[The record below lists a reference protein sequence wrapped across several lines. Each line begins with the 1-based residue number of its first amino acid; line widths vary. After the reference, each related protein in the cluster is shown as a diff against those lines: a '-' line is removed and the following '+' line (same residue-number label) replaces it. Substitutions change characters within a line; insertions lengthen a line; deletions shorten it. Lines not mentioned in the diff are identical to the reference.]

1 MKQESSNSLYCI
13 ALVGGLSHTCLT
25 SFGFFANE
33 QFDKLPR
40 THIHKIRQD
49 ACTPQ
54 WNDIK
59 IALKAKMES
68 DPNIAKEML
77 ETTHYKQNLGSDLKV
92 SPTAG
97 IIWELKDPPGWDEV
111 S

>member
-1 MKQESSNSLYCI
+1 MQLKNTKQ
-13 ALVGGLSHTCLT
+13 T
-25 SFGFFANE
+25 
-33 QFDKLPR
+33 K
-40 THIHKIRQD
+40 D

-59 IALKAKMES
+59 IALKAKTET
-68 DPNIAKEML
+68 DPTKAKEML
-77 ETTHYKQNLGSDLKV
+77 EKTHYKQNLGSDLKV

-97 IIWELKDPPGWDEV
+97 IIWDLKDPPGWDEV

>member
-1 MKQESSNSLYCI
+1 MQHKNIKHS
-13 ALVGGLSHTCLT
+13 
-25 SFGFFANE
+25 
-33 QFDKLPR
+33 
-40 THIHKIRQD
+40 HKIGHATTIVHATQKQTNKD

-59 IALKAKMES
+59 IALKAKTET
-68 DPNIAKEML
+68 DPTKAKEML
-77 ETTHYKQNLGSDLKV
+77 EKTHYKQNLGSDLKV

-97 IIWELKDPPGWDEV
+97 IIWDLKDPPGWDEV